1 MLDMYKKMVSKY
13 KKRKR
18 ITRDEYDSIHNYNT
32 ETGDASYDK
41 E

>member
-1 MLDMYKKMVSKY
+1 MLDMYKKMVKRQ
-13 KKRKR
+13 KRKR